1 MIGQVAQTSA
11 PRHVVGDAHGAFA
24 VFDFQAELR
33 RIGAGGD
40 YPVTVARPILTR
52 IPIGALIPKPTA
64 KHAAVRTVDG
74 QALLEVGRRHHHFR
88 QPAVRAAVNAAR
100 MHVAGDEHHALDTG
114 MMPQTETKMKESRTD
129 PAAGQEQSEDD
140 SRQNVTAM
148 PQRNRKFDKDDPES
162 WGKVQRNAPC
172 PCGSG
177 KKFKQCHGKIV
188 SNGN

>member
-1 MIGQVAQTSA
+1 MTLSLV
-11 PRHVVGDAHGAFA
+11 
-24 VFDFQAELR
+24 ELNVEPGR
-33 RIGAGGD
+33 ANL
-40 YPVTVARPILTR
+40 V
-52 IPIGALIPKPTA
+52 IP
-64 KHAAVRTVDG
+64 
-74 QALLEVGRRHHHFR
+74 
-88 QPAVRAAVNAAR
+88 
-100 MHVAGDEHHALDTG
+100 G

-188 SNGN
+188 PNGN